1 MCDSADGN
9 WVWSLRD
16 RQTGKPVQSA
26 DGYTYYFADE
36 ADARALRDRLAQPT
50 VELVQTRDPGA

>member
-26 DGYTYYFADE
+26 DGYTYYFAE
-36 ADARALRDRLAQPT
+36 ESEARALVARLDRSD
-50 VELVQTRDPGA
+50 VELVQTREPGA

>member
-26 DGYTYYFADE
+26 DGYTYYFAE
-36 ADARALRDRLAQPT
+36 ESEARALVARLDRAD
-50 VELVQTRDPGA
+50 VELVQTREPGA